1 MRVRLAESQKAIVRA
16 DPSKLEYASEY
27 LQNDLYLVEQ
37 VFDKDHSVLKFASES
52 VQRSIITNDPDNLQ
66 YASEAIRDN
75 KDVALAAVE
84 ACDSA
89 FYHVGE
95 ACKSDKDI
103 VMCMLKKD
111 NFLVSSLSIVTQE
124 DRSQV
129 LVQVKECGLMLKY
142 ASVALQADREVV
154 LAAVTQNGLALEF
167 ASAELKADLD
177 VALAASKQNNSV
189 ARFIGEIPTQY
200 DRDKVMAIVK
210 GAGIM
215 LEYASAELKNDR
227 EIVMAAV
234 KQDGRALRDA
244 NDAFSND
251 KAVVLAAVTQN
262 GRALSMASESLKAD
276 KEVVL
281 AAVTQDGGV
290 LSSASESLK
299 GDIEVVLAAVGE
311 SFFAISYASPE
322 IKEDLRMQGG
332 IRECMIQEAIK
343 KCEIAKAEYSSIT
356 RPGGVVTLKLTADA
370 ASEDILVALSCL
382 PNLECY
388 EDKLHIIYSA
398 LDWHFIVA
406 SLAINMSD
414 RLENL
419 AGNHVKEA
427 RLLCDP
433 VAKKKLD
440 YHIDPVLLSQLSSK
454 SGVEDFVQE
463 QLLVLICKGKAP
475 SLGGLDDFRDKFIVC
490 LNKDYDLKHNVSKL
504 LGIKSTVPGLFA
516 PTPLA
521 RAVRDLTDADL
532 MRLLINLES
541 NNLIS
546 LKDAILSS
554 NKPGRG
560 KVRKQSL
567 AL

>member
-27 LQNDLYLVEQ
+27 LQNDLYLVEE
-37 VFDKDHSVLKFASES
+37 VFNKDHSVLKFASER
-52 VQRSIITNDPDNLQ
+52 VQRSIIANNPANLQ

-75 KDVALAAVE
+75 KDVALAAVK
-84 ACDSA
+84 ACTYT

-103 VMCMLKKD
+103 VIFMLKKD

-142 ASVALQADREVV
+142 ASLALQSDREVV

-234 KQDGRALRDA
+234 KQDGRALLYA
-244 NDAFSND
+244 NDAFRND
-251 KAVVLAAVTQN
+251 KAVVLAAVTQY
-262 GRALSMASESLKAD
+262 GGALL
-276 KEVVL
+276 
-281 AAVTQDGGV
+281 
-290 LSSASESLK
+290 SASESLK
-299 GDIEVVLAAVGE
+299 GDIEVVLAAVGK
-311 SFFAISYASPE
+311 SFWVISHASPE
-322 IKEDLRMQGG
+322 IKEDLRLQAA
-332 IRECMIQEAIK
+332 IKKDEIQEAIK

-356 RPGGVVTLKLTADA
+356 RPGGVVTLQLTEDA

-406 SLAINMSD
+406 SLAIRMSD

-419 AGNHVKEA
+419 AGNHVEEA

-433 VAKKKLD
+433 VVENKLD

-475 SLGGLDDFRDKFIVC
+475 CLGGLDDFRDKFIAC

-554 NKPGRG
+554 NKPGIG
-560 KVRKQSL
+560 KVQEQSL

>member
-27 LQNDLYLVEQ
+27 LQNDLYLVEE
-37 VFDKDHSVLKFASES
+37 VFNKDHSVLKFASER
-52 VQRSIITNDPDNLQ
+52 VQRSIIANNPANLQ

-75 KDVALAAVE
+75 KDVALAAVK
-84 ACDSA
+84 ACTYT

-103 VMCMLKKD
+103 VIFMLKKD

-142 ASVALQADREVV
+142 ASLALQSDREVV

-234 KQDGRALRDA
+234 KQDGRAL
-244 NDAFSND
+244 
-251 KAVVLAAVTQN
+251 LY
-262 GRALSMASESLKAD
+262 
-276 KEVVL
+276 
-281 AAVTQDGGV
+281 
-290 LSSASESLK
+290 ASESLK
-299 GDIEVVLAAVGE
+299 GDIEVVLAAVGK
-311 SFFAISYASPE
+311 SFWVISHASPE
-322 IKEDLRMQGG
+322 IKEDLRLQAA
-332 IRECMIQEAIK
+332 IKKDEIQEAIK

-356 RPGGVVTLKLTADA
+356 RPGGVVTLQLTEDA

-406 SLAINMSD
+406 SLAIRMSD

-419 AGNHVKEA
+419 AGNHVEEA

-433 VAKKKLD
+433 VVENKLD

-475 SLGGLDDFRDKFIVC
+475 CLGGLDDFRDKFIAC

-554 NKPGRG
+554 NKPGIG
-560 KVRKQSL
+560 KVQEQSL